1 MNRIALSVI
10 AALALCASLPA
21 YAQRSPT
28 CEPTH
33 WDLVSTT
40 YLEDGTAQPQDAR
53 VNRYCLFEGDVQM
66 DEFRL
71 FGENGQAEFWGV
83 SFYQS
88 GTMGPG
94 THALWIMVGDPG
106 ISRLHNVLLSDQV
119 GATDGF
125 GTDARGEF
133 LERSATIHHDNGDY
147 DFYLARSYDDGETW
161 LSPINLI
168 EATFVSHDSADLPGG
183 LVPVMQEGADAIEVD
198 LEGATFILDG
208 TALVRTRETDEGRS
222 IVFASRYWG
231 PNRWREVEWTIS
243 TGEINVVETE
253 F

>member
-1 MNRIALSVI
+1 MNRITLSAI
-10 AALALCASLPA
+10 AALTLCVSLPA
-21 YAQRSPT
+21 HAQRSAT

-40 YLEDGTAQPQDAR
+40 YLEDGTAQAQDAR
-53 VNRYCLFEGDVQM
+53 VNRYCLFDGDVQM

-71 FGENGQAEFWGV
+71 FNEEDQTEFWGV

-88 GTMGPG
+88 GTMGPA

-106 ISRLHNVLLSDQV
+106 ISQLHNVLLSDQI
-119 GATDGF
+119 GATDGY
-125 GTDARGEF
+125 GHDARGAF

-147 DFYLARSYDDGETW
+147 DFHLARSYDDGETW
-161 LSPINLI
+161 RSPINLI
-168 EATFVSHDSADLPGG
+168 EATFVSHDAADLPGG
-183 LVPVMQEGADAIEVD
+183 LVPVMQEGADATNAD

-208 TALVRTRETDEGRS
+208 TALIRTHETNGERS

-231 PNRWREVEWTIS
+231 PDRWREVEWTIG